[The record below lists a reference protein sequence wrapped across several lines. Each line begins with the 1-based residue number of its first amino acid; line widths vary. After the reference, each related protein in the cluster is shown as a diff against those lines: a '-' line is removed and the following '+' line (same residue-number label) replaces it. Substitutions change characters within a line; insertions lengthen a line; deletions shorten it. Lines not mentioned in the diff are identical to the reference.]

1 MRALRTKGE
10 IVFDLLNN
18 TLMGCILLAMLYPF
32 ASQIALSFSSNDA
45 VLLGKVSLWPVGF
58 SLQAYQEVLLD
69 KRFIKAFSNTLIFTF
84 FGVFMQVFMV
94 TLFAYPLSK
103 KKLRGR
109 NTIMSILVFSMI
121 FGTGGLIPNYLL
133 MKSLNLINSFWA
145 LWLPGMVNIWY
156 LIILKNFFQRIPES
170 LEESAQIDGAR
181 PTKIFL
187 QIIIPLSL
195 PSIAAIGLFLAV
207 GLWNTFFNALIYL
220 SASDKRLLQVHLN
233 DILQAFIQSVGP
245 DGESRSVDPNS
256 IARETMKAATLMC
269 TTIPIVCV
277 YPFLQ
282 KYFVKG
288 VMVGAIKG

>member
-10 IVFDLLNN
+10 IVFDFLNDCF
-18 TLMGCILLAMLYPF
+18 MFFILFIMLYPF
-32 ASQIALSFSSNDA
+32 VSQIALSLSSNDA
-45 VLLGKVSLWPVGF
+45 VMMGKVGLWPVGF
-58 SLQAYQEVLLD
+58 NLGAYHEVLQD
-69 KRFIKAFSNTLIFTF
+69 KRFLKAFSNTAIFTV

-94 TLFAYPLSK
+94 TLFAYPLSR
-103 KKLRGR
+103 KKLKGR
-109 NTIMSILVFSMI
+109 NVIMNILVFSMV

-145 LWLPGMVNIWY
+145 LWLPGMINIWY
-156 LIILKNFFQRIPES
+156 MIILKNFFQQIPDS

-181 PTKIFL
+181 PTRIFF
-187 QIIIPLSL
+187 QIIIPLSM

-220 SASDKRLLQVHLN
+220 SDSNKRLLQVHLN

-256 IARETMKAATLMC
+256 IARDTMKAATLMC

-288 VMVGAIKG
+288 VMVGALKG